1 MKMKR
6 IPLLAVTAFAATLA
20 PGAPLGAVQIGG
32 VDVGF
37 SLGMGKWS
45 DETKPEGLARTF
57 LDAGTVRASEMA
69 TLSVATNGPVVTA
82 VWQGHPVCGE
92 TFAVTADFTLR
103 PGGGFEWTRFSYS
116 GNGCDLSVKS
126 IAFPEIVVPR
136 TDSTALFVPT
146 RVGEI
151 YRPDWNKFAPG
162 DKVFSR
168 GPRKLYFRCMA
179 ALGEDGEASH
189 FLDQRG
195 DARRWTTALQ
205 VLSGDARTLVMRN
218 VCYIPVAEATRHA
231 FSLPYPGVYAP
242 YNGGWFEAASMHRD
256 WLKNEPHFKAA
267 AKRDFSK
274 LRDIALWMWS
284 RGGIDVSEPPVHWFM
299 KETGLKV
306 GLDWYWWHAIPYDTT
321 YPFFWPPR
329 DGEEAFC
336 ASVKRMKTDGA
347 FVQVYTNGMLW
358 DCDDSRWEDGGLD
371 STLVK
376 ADGRILSRRFNPYTK
391 KRQAWMC
398 GEAPK
403 FQRLMKN
410 LESRLAATG
419 LDGVYMDM
427 ISCNGNM
434 ECYNPRHAHAP
445 GGGTAGP
452 DGFRAYVGEIRQAN
466 PGFVLSSEEP
476 SEEYYDLFD
485 AKIVLYSSWE
495 RSNLGVLPEHEPV
508 PASTLIYRGAVVHF
522 GSFATPGGIPAWD
535 PTWGENPDDADVESI
550 VARYPDQFAVE
561 FARGVIWGI
570 QPMVHNLTMKDV
582 GNPRLAEDMKFIKD
596 PARFYFDNRDFLFD
610 GEMLKP
616 ATLACAARRVEFL
629 SASCYTRPKEA
640 KSHVQEALPCVF
652 HSEWEAKDGRKA
664 AFLVNWTREN
674 QEYALEFC
682 GQRLSGTL
690 APRTWKICSL
700 N

>member
-1 MKMKR
+1 
-6 IPLLAVTAFAATLA
+6 
-20 PGAPLGAVQIGG
+20 
-32 VDVGF
+32 
-37 SLGMGKWS
+37 
-45 DETKPEGLARTF
+45 
-57 LDAGTVRASEMA
+57 
-69 TLSVATNGPVVTA
+69 
-82 VWQGHPVCGE
+82 
-92 TFAVTADFTLR
+92 
-103 PGGGFEWTRFSYS
+103 
-116 GNGCDLSVKS
+116 
-126 IAFPEIVVPR
+126 
-136 TDSTALFVPT
+136 
-146 RVGEI
+146 
-151 YRPDWNKFAPG
+151 
-162 DKVFSR
+162 
-168 GPRKLYFRCMA
+168 
-179 ALGEDGEASH
+179 
-189 FLDQRG
+189 
-195 DARRWTTALQ
+195 
-205 VLSGDARTLVMRN
+205 
-218 VCYIPVAEATRHA
+218 
-231 FSLPYPGVYAP
+231 
-242 YNGGWFEAASMHRD
+242 
-256 WLKNEPHFKAA
+256 
-267 AKRDFSK
+267 
-274 LRDIALWMWS
+274 
-284 RGGIDVSEPPVHWFM
+284 
-299 KETGLKV
+299 
-306 GLDWYWWHAIPYDTT
+306 
-321 YPFFWPPR
+321 
-329 DGEEAFC
+329 
-336 ASVKRMKTDGA
+336 
-347 FVQVYTNGMLW
+347 
-358 DCDDSRWEDGGLD
+358 
-371 STLVK
+371 
-376 ADGRILSRRFNPYTK
+376 
-391 KRQAWMC
+391 
-398 GEAPK
+398 
-403 FQRLMKN
+403 
-410 LESRLAATG
+410 
-419 LDGVYMDM
+419 MDM

-596 PARFYFDNRDFLFD
+596 TARFYFDNRDFLFD

-664 AFLVNWTREN
+664 AILVNWTREN

-690 APRTWKICSL
+690 APRAWKICSL